1 MPKVGQKRDFGGF
14 AADYNPGGGRG
25 KVAGKVS
32 CKQKNNEL
40 KLKFLFKAAL
50 LLWCQ
55 RSVHNYGVEVRN
67 FTTSWKDGLAFCALV
82 DCHRPGIELIRN
94 LDVFVFEC
102 VVETKV
108 LWVWIIDN

>member
-1 MPKVGQKRDFGGF
+1 MFF
-14 AADYNPGGGRG
+14 
-25 KVAGKVS
+25 
-32 CKQKNNEL
+32 
-40 KLKFLFKAAL
+40 FKAAL

-82 DCHRPGIELIRN
+82 DCHRPGIELFRC
-94 LDVFVFEC
+94 FVSLVEC
-102 VVETKV
+102 VVEKKV